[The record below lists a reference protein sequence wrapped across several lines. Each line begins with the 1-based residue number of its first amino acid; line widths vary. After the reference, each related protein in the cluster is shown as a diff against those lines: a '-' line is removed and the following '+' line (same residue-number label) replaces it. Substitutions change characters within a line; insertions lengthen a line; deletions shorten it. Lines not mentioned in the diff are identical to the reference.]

1 MEIIRKN
8 SQEILY
14 VYGIYN
20 ISNNIYYLVKPNNHP
35 GLLSVKASDANILN
49 NNISDGFIFNLKND
63 GFTLL
68 LKPLENELFL
78 EKLLECDPEAMHRFT
93 EILGTSS
100 NNK

>member
-14 VYGIYN
+14 VYGIYSM
-20 ISNNIYYLVKPNNHP
+20 SNNIYYLVKPNNYP
-35 GLLSVKASDANILN
+35 GLLSVRASDANILN
-49 NNISDGFIFNLKND
+49 NNIPDGFVFNLKGN

-78 EKLLECDPEAMHRFT
+78 EKLLECDPEAMRRFT
-93 EILGTSS
+93 EIQDTFL